1 MRVCALFLL
10 AAIVAC
16 GGAATLSSPA
26 PSATADTVTITPA
39 GTVTATAIT
48 GTIVP
53 GTIPPNPTAS
63 PSPTPSPAPGGL
75 TQAKLKYR
83 IADRFGSLAFCDP
96 DYYPVARADEQ
107 VLAHQRLPD
116 VQKDAPTFG
125 AILVHLGIATNPPY
139 TDDQELAIYR
149 EWKMLNALRLDQ
161 VSAGFHFNG
170 VFVGFGSPFSTDMNR
185 VDGTISQQGDITVTS
200 STPSGRP
207 PCPICLARG
216 TRIAT
221 PSGEV
226 SVEDLRVGDVVWTL
240 DAAGARV
247 ALPLVEIGSTP
258 VPASHRVVE
267 LRLSDGRAVDVSPGH
282 PTADGRRVGDLR
294 PGDGYDGAVVVSS
307 ELVSYAGGATF
318 DVLPEGATGMYWAN
332 GVLLGSTIR

>member
-1 MRVCALFLL
+1 MRVCALLL
-10 AAIVAC
+10 LTAVVAC
-16 GGAATLSSPA
+16 GGAATLASPS
-26 PSATADTVTITPA
+26 PSATAGTATITPV
-39 GTVTATAIT
+39 GTVTGTAIT

-75 TQAKLKYR
+75 TQAQLKYR
-83 IADRFGSLAFCDP
+83 LIDQFGRLLFCDP

-107 VLAHQRLPD
+107 ALAHERLPEI
-116 VQKDAPTFG
+116 QKDAPTFS
-125 AILVHLGIATNPPY
+125 AIVAHLGIAPSSSY
-139 TDDQELAIYR
+139 ASDQELAIYR
-149 EWKMLNALRLDQ
+149 DWKMLSALRLER
-161 VSAGFHFNG
+161 VSGGFHFLAI
-170 VFVGFGSPFSTDMNR
+170 FGSASTQQGSR
-185 VDGTISQQGDITVTS
+185 VDGTIDQRGNVTVAS
-200 STPSGRP
+200 RTPSGPP

-221 PSGEV
+221 PSGDV
-226 SVEDLRVGDVVWTL
+226 AVEDLTIGDLVWTL

-258 VPASHRVVE
+258 VPATHRVVQ

-282 PTADGRRVGDLR
+282 PTADGRTVGDLGA
-294 PGDGYDGAVVVSS
+294 GDRYDGTIVVIA
-307 ELVSYAGGATF
+307 ELVPYAGGATF
-318 DVLPEGATGMYWAN
+318 DVLPAGATGIYWAN